1 MSSVQEKSA
10 DLCKISTP
18 LRKAC
23 PYVIL
28 CTLILFSAFLGLGV
42 LRLYSFRLEDQL
54 NGINRQMESYAAR
67 QILLRQK
74 HSALL
79 SPGRVYSF
87 SKNSLGMIYAS
98 NVKILRIDE
107 PLLADSG
114 GGSDSSSPSARA
126 AENGW
131 FHFFLEKALAGE

>member
-1 MSSVQEKSA
+1 MSSVQEKSS
-10 DLCKISTP
+10 DICEISMP

-42 LRLYSFRLEDQL
+42 LRLYSFRLEDRL
-54 NGINRQMESYAAR
+54 NGINRQMESFAAR

-87 SKNSLGMIYAS
+87 SKNTLGMTYAS
-98 NVKILRIDE
+98 NVKILRINE

-114 GGSDSSSPSARA
+114 GGSDPLSSSARA

>member
-1 MSSVQEKSA
+1 MSSVQEKSS
-10 DLCKISTP
+10 DICEMSTP
-18 LRKAC
+18 LRKVC

-42 LRLYSFRLEDQL
+42 LRLYSFRLEDRL
-54 NGINRQMESYAAR
+54 NGINRQMESFAAR

-74 HSALL
+74 HSSLL

-87 SKNSLGMIYAS
+87 SKNTLGMIYAS
-98 NVKILRIDE
+98 NVKILRINE
-107 PLLADSG
+107 PLLANAG
-114 GGSDSSSPSARA
+114 GGSEPLSSSARA

-131 FHFFLEKALAGE
+131 FYFFLEKALAGE

>member
-1 MSSVQEKSA
+1 MQERNPEI
-10 DLCKISTP
+10 CKISIP

-42 LRLYSFRLEDQL
+42 LRLYSFRLEDRL
-54 NGINRQMESYAAR
+54 NGINRQMESFAAR

-87 SKNSLGMIYAS
+87 SKNTLGMIYAS
-98 NVKILRIDE
+98 NVKVLRINE

-114 GGSDSSSPSARA
+114 GGSASLSSSAGA

>member
-1 MSSVQEKSA
+1 MGEKSSEICQVSA
-10 DLCKISTP
+10 P

-28 CTLILFSAFLGLGV
+28 CTLILFSSFLGLGV
-42 LRLYSFRLEDQL
+42 LRLYSFRLEDRL
-54 NGINRQMESYAAR
+54 NGINRQMESFAAR
-67 QILLRQK
+67 QVLLRQK

-87 SKNSLGMIYAS
+87 SKNTLGMIYAS
-98 NVKILRIDE
+98 NVKVLRINE

-114 GGSDSSSPSARA
+114 GGRETLSSSGG

>member
-1 MSSVQEKSA
+1 MIFVQEKSIEIC
-10 DLCKISTP
+10 DVSMP

-42 LRLYSFRLEDQL
+42 LRLYSFRLEDRL
-54 NGINRQMESYAAR
+54 NGINRQIESFAAR

-79 SPGRVYSF
+79 SPGRIYSF
-87 SKNSLGMIYAS
+87 SKNNLGMIYAS
-98 NVKILRIDE
+98 NVKVLQINA
-107 PLLADSG
+107 PLLADAG
-114 GGSDSSSPSARA
+114 GTELFYT
-126 AENGW
+126 AEAGEKNGW
-131 FHFFLEKALAGE
+131 FHFFLESALAGE

>member
-1 MSSVQEKSA
+1 MQGKSLEICQVSVS
-10 DLCKISTP
+10 

-28 CTLILFSAFLGLGV
+28 CTVVLFSAFLGLGV
-42 LRLYSFRLEDQL
+42 LRLYSFRLEDRL
-54 NGINRQMESYAAR
+54 NGINRQIESFAAR

-87 SKNSLGMIYAS
+87 SKNTLGMIYAS
-98 NVKILRIDE
+98 NVKVLRISE
-107 PLLADSG
+107 PLLADAG
-114 GGSDSSSPSARA
+114 GGD
-126 AENGW
+126 ENFPLSGETGRQGW

>member
-1 MSSVQEKSA
+1 MSSVQGKNLEI
-10 DLCKISTP
+10 CEVSTP

-28 CTLILFSAFLGLGV
+28 CTLVLFSAFLGLGV
-42 LRLYSFRLEDQL
+42 LRLYSFRLEDRL
-54 NGINRQMESYAAR
+54 NGINRQIESFAAK

-87 SKNSLGMIYAS
+87 SKNTLGMIFAS
-98 NVKILRIDE
+98 NVKVLQINE
-107 PLLADSG
+107 TLLADAGRDEIFSHPEET
-114 GGSDSSSPSARA
+114 GS
-126 AENGW
+126 EGW